1 MLDKLKSI
9 NRDDYNE
16 AAISDIA
23 KEFKQLVDDYEV
35 HVENMSV
42 EELREEEKQIVAI
55 AEAWDKQVQTIKYQL
70 PKSVFFG
77 GKEFPRKSVG
87 KMINELLEKI
97 ECEFSYTLGYYELWQ
112 WWNNPQATIN
122 YNNLNATLQ
131 VLGSGLKFKGPHQW
145 ATILT
150 INEYFKPV
158 HRDYQQDNL
167 VTILY
172 GTCHSKI
179 LDKLNMNDP
188 DAIKQ
193 IAEQEESKVVPAEL
207 EDVVS

>member
-1 MLDKLKSI
+1 MIDKITNIK
-9 NRDDYNE
+9 RDDYKE
-16 AAISDIA
+16 KLVPEIA
-23 KEFKQLVDDYEV
+23 KEFEQVVNEYEE
-35 HVENMSV
+35 HLDKMSL
-42 EELREEEKQIVAI
+42 EELREEEVAI
-55 AEAWDKQVQTIKYQL
+55 VKLAQEWDETVKTIKYDL

-112 WWNNPQATIN
+112 WWNEPESTIN

-150 INEYFKPV
+150 INEYFKQV
-158 HRDYQQDNL
+158 HSDYQRDNL
-167 VTILY
+167 FTILY
-172 GTCHSKI
+172 GTCHSKV
-179 LDKLNMNDP
+179 LDQLHMKDP
-188 DAIKQ
+188 NAIKEVPSEEGQ
-193 IAEQEESKVVPAEL
+193 IVPTEL
-207 EDVVS
+207 ADIIE